1 MSDGLGVAVV
11 GAGAEQWS
19 SIAHIPALTST
30 EGVRLAR
37 LVTSNPDSARNAA
50 DRWNVPASSDLD
62 TALSDDSVGLVTISL
77 RAAKHADIARRAIA
91 AGKHV
96 YCEWPLAANAR
107 EARDLAELSAT
118 RPDRLHV
125 VGLQGRLSPGVT
137 AAATLIRSGA
147 MGRPLAAG
155 VRVLLPQGLQARP
168 RHRAHLRHRASGA
181 NVLTIQGGHAI
192 DMLTTMLGRFARP
205 VAAAAWTAVDHFTVL
220 ETSEQL
226 PRDAP
231 DNAIVILDLGGVPV
245 SVQLSQTA
253 AATDVSMQILGTQG
267 QVTLIAPDQPQMSQ
281 PDVTFTPLSGPPRAL
296 GASEAV
302 PGIALPPAHPGYQ
315 VAIAYKAIART
326 IRDGSAASMGSGDA
340 RELALFSDAVIL
352 HDLLDEL
359 TRQSETSVYQTGYAA
374 TRTGSGRA

>member
-96 YCEWPLAANAR
+96 YCEWPLATNAR

-125 VGLQGRLSPGVT
+125 VGGR
-137 AAATLIRSGA
+137 ARE
-147 MGRPLAAG
+147 RAAG
-155 VRVLLPQGLQARP
+155 RHDDQGP
-168 RHRAHLRHRASGA
+168 RR
-181 NVLTIQGGHAI
+181 
-192 DMLTTMLGRFARP
+192 
-205 VAAAAWTAVDHFTVL
+205 
-220 ETSEQL
+220 
-226 PRDAP
+226 
-231 DNAIVILDLGGVPV
+231 
-245 SVQLSQTA
+245 
-253 AATDVSMQILGTQG
+253 
-267 QVTLIAPDQPQMSQ
+267 
-281 PDVTFTPLSGPPRAL
+281 
-296 GASEAV
+296 
-302 PGIALPPAHPGYQ
+302 
-315 VAIAYKAIART
+315 
-326 IRDGSAASMGSGDA
+326 
-340 RELALFSDAVIL
+340 
-352 HDLLDEL
+352 
-359 TRQSETSVYQTGYAA
+359 
-374 TRTGSGRA
+374 